1 LIEKI
6 KRIVEAFV
14 GLCLGTSGK
23 VTWCTQPDSGAFS
36 DANGQV
42 FLPQPTGLD
51 GELRLLVALALQEV
65 SRLKHSTSIV
75 FAQLDRS
82 ESAFCQALEEAR
94 LKQAIFTEFKGSRS
108 IFDEA
113 LEIVATILAN
123 ENQERDSGQQCLNEF
138 AIWFAANDSVLKTSI
153 SNQNASKFFAQAVDA
168 GGSDIQ
174 RLAAANSIAKM
185 TSTLKC
191 SADAIQFGR
200 MISNLLLIQ
209 ESQDQPSEGNQ
220 GQSQDQPPEGNQGQ
234 SQDQPSE
241 GNQGQSQD
249 QPSEGNQG
257 QSQDQPSEGDQ
268 GQSQDQPSEGNQG
281 QSQDQPSEGNQGQS
295 QDQPSEGNQGQSQD
309 QPSEGNQGQSNGKA
323 QQSSV
328 AMTGDPLNT
337 ALARLKGHSVARQ
350 YSPSETDQKSESSDS
365 DLVMDVKLALQ
376 AEKPIEKLT
385 ALLAASEPEKSRQ
398 DQHPTVLVQSSEN
411 TPESN
416 KSGLIKVSSVP
427 QRLISSLLRMLQD
440 KRTGRSGRAESGRD
454 IDISNVWRLKA
465 VGDTRIFHKKSE
477 TPGVNS
483 SIYVLL
489 DVSKSMQHSIHVA
502 ADTAHGFC
510 YALQRISGMQSALGT
525 FSGLSGRQLQLRTL
539 LDFQENSSRM
549 KAKIQSLVASGS
561 TPTGE
566 AILQLIPK
574 MLSRKTRSKIIVLI
588 SDGLPNDPSKARH
601 AVITAEL
608 AGVDVYGIGVGDSG
622 AMMALLPNKSVSVSE
637 FSELTTAIETLFS
650 QNIRQR
656 LLAA

>member
-220 GQSQDQPPEGNQGQ
+220 GQSQDQPP
-234 SQDQPSE
+234 
-241 GNQGQSQD
+241 
-249 QPSEGNQG
+249 
-257 QSQDQPSEGDQ
+257 
-268 GQSQDQPSEGNQG
+268 EGNQG